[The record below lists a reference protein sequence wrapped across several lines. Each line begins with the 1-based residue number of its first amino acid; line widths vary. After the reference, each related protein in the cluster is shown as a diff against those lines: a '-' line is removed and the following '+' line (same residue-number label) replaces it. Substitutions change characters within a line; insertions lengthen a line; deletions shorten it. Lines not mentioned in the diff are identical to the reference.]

1 MRSKIDLQSSPV
13 GGVICTLKPLP
24 QAACDITKSVQ
35 RGTFTN
41 IRRKSSTNE
50 NNETRVLLTYI
61 VLCFFFQGEVQR
73 FTLMIKR
80 SIDPSGTV
88 MIPPDSSP
96 SMWERSRFVN
106 FARVL
111 EA

>member
-1 MRSKIDLQSSPV
+1 MRSKIDLQSSPG

-41 IRRKSSTNE
+41 VRRKSSTNE

-61 VLCFFFQGEVQR
+61 VLCFFLRRGTALHPHDKE
-73 FTLMIKR
+73 KYR
-80 SIDPSGTV
+80 SLWNRDDPS
-88 MIPPDSSP
+88 
-96 SMWERSRFVN
+96 
-106 FARVL
+106 
-111 EA
+111 